1 MFRNNLGH
9 QRQSQPGAILA
20 PRNKGLEDFV
30 NDSGR
35 NAGAV
40 VDDLNLQRQGLPG
53 AIGAAQ
59 AQAVFIE
66 SSDLDF
72 AFAIHNSQDA
82 GLSGQLEV
90 DSGAGFEIV
99 AEFSGVTSNKP
110 MLYYFGDKQTSTQRL
125 TLNFTSKLYIGS
137 INVGNAIV
145 FQRPP
150 SLGYQQASTAPLDKV
165 EQFTTEG
172 NNFIVGRRLS
182 RGFQDKGTFRFLSI
196 DEATWFEDYQNHVL
210 DSKTLYFKWNNQK
223 PQTTYGLQ
231 NPQNLTKPT
240 YVTDVIY
247 NEKLSELVVVG
258 LWQTDRAG
266 RRRRC
271 RATA

>member
-1 MFRNNLGH
+1 MSSPL
-9 QRQSQPGAILA
+9 
-20 PRNKGLEDFV
+20 
-30 NDSGR
+30 
-35 NAGAV
+35 V
-40 VDDLNLQRQGLPG
+40 VDTTIQDSIQNADVSILGYESILPSS
-53 AIGAAQ
+53 AISGEAEDPDFPFSNALDYRDNTKYSPVATNGTVVINFTQGAAQ
-59 AQAVFIE
+59 TVNY
-66 SSDLDF
+66 F

-240 YVTDVIY
+240 YVTSFHFDFSFDINGY
-247 NEKLSELVVVG
+247 
-258 LWQTDRAG
+258 A
-266 RRRRC
+266 
-271 RATA
+271 

>member
-1 MFRNNLGH
+1 MANTLIVDTTIQEVIQNADVSILGYESILPSSAVSGESEDSNFPFTNALDY
-9 QRQSQPGAILA
+9 RDNTKYSPSATSGSVVITFTQPQIQTI
-20 PRNKGLEDFV
+20 NY
-30 NDSGR
+30 
-35 NAGAV
+35 
-40 VDDLNLQRQGLPG
+40 
-53 AIGAAQ
+53 
-59 AQAVFIE
+59 
-66 SSDLDF
+66 F
-72 AFAIHNSQDA
+72 AFAIHNSQEA

-90 DSGAGFEIV
+90 NSGSGFEVV

-110 MLYYFGDKQTSTQRL
+110 MLYYFGDKQTATQRL

-137 INVGNAIV
+137 INVGKGIV

-182 RGFQDKGTFRFLSI
+182 RGFQDKGVFRFLSI
-196 DEATWFEDYQNHVL
+196 DDADWYEDYQNHVL

-240 YVTDVIY
+240 YVTSFHFDFSFDINGY
-247 NEKLSELVVVG
+247 
-258 LWQTDRAG
+258 A
-266 RRRRC
+266 
-271 RATA
+271 